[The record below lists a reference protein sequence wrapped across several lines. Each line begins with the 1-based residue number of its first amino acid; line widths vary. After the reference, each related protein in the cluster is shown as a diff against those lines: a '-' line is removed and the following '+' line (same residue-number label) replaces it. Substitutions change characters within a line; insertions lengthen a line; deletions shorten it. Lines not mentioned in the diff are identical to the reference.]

1 LVNEP
6 TNVAGFKKYFH
17 TKLDE
22 NQNRGHIFSNH
33 LSEKALKDMVLEF
46 ETFKETIIVLLLDV
60 DIQNNEVVSFLHRFK
75 TISINLKG
83 VITEDYMGHKD
94 L

>member
-1 LVNEP
+1 M
-6 TNVAGFKKYFH
+6 
-17 TKLDE
+17 
-22 NQNRGHIFSNH
+22 FSNY
-33 LSEKALKDMVLEF
+33 LNDKALKDMVLEF

-75 TISINLKG
+75 TISIALKG
-83 VITEDYMGHKD
+83 LSTKDYMGYKD